1 VRVSVGDIQESPQ
14 ATTAAMYRPLDVT
27 SVGALTAALVSD
39 PAETIMHIGRHM
51 PVRGRHTKFIG
62 LTILCVLV

>member
-1 VRVSVGDIQESPQ
+1 
-14 ATTAAMYRPLDVT
+14 MYRPLDVT